1 LKDKAGEAYDTLAPK
16 VAGGAEFIK
25 DKAVDGA
32 GFVKDSAVNGAE
44 FVKDK
49 AGEAYDTLAP
59 KVADGAEFIKDK
71 AGEAYD
77 TLAPKVAGGAEF
89 IKDKAGEAFDAIKPT
104 VEEAYKAGSEKR
116 NPSLFS
122 NISIFQVNSPVNML
136 KLVSKIIYFFNSQ
149 FSICIAKDKLGKVA
163 EDVKASGKTKL

>member
-59 KVADGAEFIKDK
+59 KVA
-71 AGEAYD
+71 
-77 TLAPKVAGGAEF
+77 GGAEF

-122 NISIFQVNSPVNML
+122 NIFIFQVNSPVNML
-136 KLVSKIIYFFNSQ
+136 KLVSKIIYFFNS
-149 FSICIAKDKLGKVA
+149 
-163 EDVKASGKTKL
+163 